1 MNFKVGD
8 KVKFK
13 PEVLNE
19 DWFHIALHLNHNDT
33 YKVLSI
39 DGEYLTINSNPI
51 SEEAKH
57 WFELARTKETKGKL
71 LWTLLPFKQLEYVV
85 QVMMFGAKKYSKD
98 NWKHCNPEDYK
109 EACMRHLTAFFNGEW
124 LDQESNLPH
133 LAHLICNALFLLWF
147 KDNEIVSNTSK

>member
-1 MNFKVGD
+1 MNFKIGD

-13 PEVLNE
+13 PDVLNE
-19 DWFHIALHLNHNDT
+19 DWFHTALHLNHNDI
-33 YKVLSI
+33 YIIYAVCEKGI
-39 DGEYLTINSNPI
+39 KINSNPVSLI
-51 SEEAKH
+51 DDK
-57 WFELARTKETKGKL
+57 WFELAGIKETKDKL

-147 KDNEIVSNTSK
+147 KDNEKR

>member
-1 MNFKVGD
+1 MKMSFKIGD
-8 KVKFK
+8 KVRFK

-19 DWFHIALHLNHNDT
+19 DWFHSALHLNYNDIYT
-33 YKVLSI
+33 ILAIIDTKV
-39 DGEYLTINSNPI
+39 EINSDPTNWI
-51 SEEAKH
+51 SIK
-57 WFELARTKETKGKL
+57 WIELIGTKETKGKL

-109 EACMRHLTAFFNGEW
+109 EACMRHLTAVFKGEW

-147 KDNEIVSNTSK
+147 KDNEKE

>member
-19 DWFHIALHLNHNDT
+19 DWFHSELHLNHNDIYT
-33 YKVLSI
+33 VLDQECLII
-39 DGEYLTINSNPI
+39 DSNPKDDI
-51 SEEAKH
+51 AKK
-57 WFELARTKETKGKL
+57 WFELVGIKETKDKL
-71 LWTLLPFKQLEYVV
+71 LWSLLPFKQLEYVV
-85 QVMMFGAKKYSKD
+85 QVMMFGAKKYSVD
-98 NWKHCNPEDYK
+98 NWKHCNPQDYK

-147 KDNEIVSNTSK
+147 KDNEKR

>member
-19 DWFHIALHLNHNDT
+19 DWFHTALHLNHNDI
-33 YKVLSI
+33 YIIYAVCERGIK
-39 DGEYLTINSNPI
+39 INSNFDNLI
-51 SEEAKH
+51 DAK
-57 WFELARTKETKGKL
+57 WFELAGIKETKDKL

-98 NWKHCNPEDYK
+98 NWKNCNPEDYK
-109 EACMRHLTAFFNGEW
+109 EACMRHLTAYFNEEW

-147 KDNEIVSNTSK
+147 KDNEKR

>member
-1 MNFKVGD
+1 MNFKIGD

-13 PEVLNE
+13 SKVLNE
-19 DWFHIALHLNHNDT
+19 EWFHCAIHLNYSDV
-33 YKVLSI
+33 YEILDIVGPL
-39 DGEYLTINSNPI
+39 LVINSTPTSNI
-51 SEEAKH
+51 SKR

-109 EACMRHLTAFFNGEW
+109 EACMRHLTTFFNGEW